1 LVLLGKKTNHFF
13 FIYSFLSLVVT
24 YVTDYLSTSL
34 KKSELFC
41 KGGMK
46 GEGMERMVNFVEI
59 FIALKVDK
67 EKFAGEVKDIKK
79 LSVSFII
86 Y

>member
-1 LVLLGKKTNHFF
+1 
-13 FIYSFLSLVVT
+13 
-24 YVTDYLSTSL
+24 
-34 KKSELFC
+34 
-41 KGGMK
+41 MK